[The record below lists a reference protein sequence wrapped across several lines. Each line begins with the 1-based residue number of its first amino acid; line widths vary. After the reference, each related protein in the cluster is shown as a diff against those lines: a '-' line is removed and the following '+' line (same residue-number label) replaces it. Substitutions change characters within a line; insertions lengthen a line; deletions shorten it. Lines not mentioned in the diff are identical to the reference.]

1 MSGEH
6 GISAAMRNRRQ
17 LAAVLAL
24 GASVVVVQV
33 IGAALSGSLALLAD
47 AVHVFADVVGV
58 ASALIA
64 VTIAA
69 RPTQPRRTFG
79 LFRLEVL
86 VSTAN
91 CFLLLG
97 LSIFILWQGVQR
109 WITPVDVDP
118 GIMIAAALYGV
129 LANGIGLILLRKGAG
144 ESLTIKGAY
153 LEVMSDALGS
163 LGVVIAAVIVL
174 ATGWNRADA
183 LISILIA
190 LFMVPRT
197 LLLLR
202 DSLSV
207 LLETAPRE
215 LDLGEVRAT
224 MLQVDGVTSVHDLHA
239 WVITSGMASL
249 SAHVRVRE
257 DPFRGDLGTQ
267 VLEDLTKRLQERFEI
282 VHTTFQLEAADFTEC
297 ESPAHP

>member
-1 MSGEH
+1 
-6 GISAAMRNRRQ
+6 MRNRRQ
-17 LAAVLAL
+17 LAIVLAL

-33 IGAALSGSLALLAD
+33 IGALLSGSLALLAD

-58 ASALIA
+58 GSALIA

-69 RPTQPRRTFG
+69 RPAAPRRTFG

-86 VSTAN
+86 VATAN
-91 CFLLLG
+91 CFLLLA
-97 LSIFILWQGVQR
+97 LSVFILWQGVQR
-109 WITPVDVDP
+109 WITPVDLNP
-118 GIMIAAALYGV
+118 SIMIVAAAYGV
-129 LANGIGLILLRKGAG
+129 LANGVGLVLLRKGAG

-153 LEVMSDALGS
+153 LEVLSDALAS
-163 LGVVIAAVIVL
+163 VGVVIAAVVVL
-174 ATGWNRADA
+174 TTGWNRADA

-215 LDLGEVRAT
+215 LDLDQVRST
-224 MLQVDGVTSVHDLHA
+224 MLEVDDVVSVHDLHA

-257 DPFRGDLGTQ
+257 DPFRGDLGTR
-267 VLEDLTKRLQERFEI
+267 VLSDLTSRLQDRFEI
-282 VHTTFQLEAADFTEC
+282 VHTTFQLETSDYAEC
-297 ESPAHP
+297 DEPAHP

>member
-1 MSGEH
+1 
-6 GISAAMRNRRQ
+6 MRNRRQ
-17 LAAVLAL
+17 LAIVLGL

-33 IGAALSGSLALLAD
+33 IGALLSGSLALLAD

-58 ASALIA
+58 GSALIA

-69 RPTQPRRTFG
+69 RPAAPRRTFG

-86 VSTAN
+86 VATAN
-91 CFLLLG
+91 CFLLLA
-97 LSIFILWQGVQR
+97 LSVFILWQGVQR
-109 WITPVDVDP
+109 WITPVDLNP
-118 GIMIAAALYGV
+118 SIMIVAAAYGV
-129 LANGIGLILLRKGAG
+129 MANGVGLVLLRKGAG

-153 LEVMSDALGS
+153 LEVLSDALAS
-163 LGVVIAAVIVL
+163 VGVVIAAVVVL
-174 ATGWNRADA
+174 TTGWNRADA

-215 LDLGEVRAT
+215 LDLDQVRST
-224 MLQVDGVTSVHDLHA
+224 MLEVDDVVSVHDLHA

-257 DPFRGDLGTQ
+257 DPFQGDLGTR
-267 VLEDLTKRLQERFEI
+267 VLSDLTSRLQDRFEI
-282 VHTTFQLEAADFTEC
+282 VHTTFQLETSDYAEC
-297 ESPAHP
+297 DEPAHP